1 MQRRSNC
8 RNLLL
13 SFTDKRENCYFSKCP
28 KALTEVQD
36 MFKKENKTN
45 KLKKKKQLSKRD
57 VLKPLANRE
66 LWIIPLN
73 CLRTVY
79 DEHTS

>member
-45 KLKKKKQLSKRD
+45 KFKKKTTFKKGCTKTTSK
-57 VLKPLANRE
+57 
-66 LWIIPLN
+66 
-73 CLRTVY
+73 
-79 DEHTS
+79 